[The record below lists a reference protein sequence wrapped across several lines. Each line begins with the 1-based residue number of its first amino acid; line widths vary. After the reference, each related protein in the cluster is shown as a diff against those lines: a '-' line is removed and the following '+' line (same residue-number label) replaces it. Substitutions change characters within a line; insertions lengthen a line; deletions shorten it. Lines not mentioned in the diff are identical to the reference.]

1 MLIVL
6 ATEPAHGFALQGYT
20 VRNKGTKTAPTRSR
34 QRSHQEGPVRGLR
47 HIWRPIMSSTVLV
60 RANHH
65 AEPSVV
71 LFGRDDGGKPRASWF
86 DAASAGLAIKAGE
99 AMRMRILKV
108 ETEEQKAVARQL
120 SPGRVFASGRAFTP
134 FARATVFS
142 KLVELAKASNG
153 DASAD
158 TAANAANSAAAVP
171 GGSGAASGSGVPGA
185 PQRPQDWDEIAIGS
199 VVLATVGVE
208 DGWWE
213 SIVIG
218 VNGEALTL
226 KWRDFPREPVFVR
239 RRTKL
244 ALLPAAAN

>member
-1 MLIVL
+1 MNSIV
-6 ATEPAHGFALQGYT
+6 
-20 VRNKGTKTAPTRSR
+20 V
-34 QRSHQEGPVRGLR
+34 
-47 HIWRPIMSSTVLV
+47 V
-60 RANHH
+60 RANDQ
-65 AEPSVV
+65 AEPSLVV
-71 LFGRDDGGKPRASWF
+71 FGRDDAGKPRASWF
-86 DAASAGLAIKAGE
+86 DAASADLAIKAGE

-108 ETEEQKAVARQL
+108 ETEEQKDVARQL
-120 SPGRVFASGRAFTP
+120 APGRVFASGRAFTP

-158 TAANAANSAAAVP
+158 TAASAANSAAAVP
-171 GGSGAASGSGVPGA
+171 GGSGAAGSGVPGA
-185 PQRPQDWDEIAIGS
+185 PQRPQDWDEIGIGS

-218 VNGEALTL
+218 VNADAFSL

-239 RRTKL
+239 RRTEL
-244 ALLPAAAN
+244 ALLPAAAK

>member
-1 MLIVL
+1 M
-6 ATEPAHGFALQGYT
+6 
-20 VRNKGTKTAPTRSR
+20 N
-34 QRSHQEGPVRGLR
+34 
-47 HIWRPIMSSTVLV
+47 STVVV
-60 RANHH
+60 RANDQ
-65 AEPSVV
+65 AEPSLVV
-71 LFGRDDGGKPRASWF
+71 FGRDDAGKPRASWF
-86 DAASAGLAIKAGE
+86 DAASADLAIKAGE

-108 ETEEQKAVARQL
+108 ETEEQKDVARQL
-120 SPGRVFASGRAFTP
+120 APGRVFASGRAFTP

-158 TAANAANSAAAVP
+158 TAASAANSAAAVP
-171 GGSGAASGSGVPGA
+171 GGSGAAGSGVPGA
-185 PQRPQDWDEIAIGS
+185 PQRPQDWDEIGIGS

-218 VNGEALTL
+218 VNADAFSL

-239 RRTKL
+239 RRTEL
-244 ALLPAAAN
+244 ALLPAAAK